1 MKKNWLIPDYLHHDQ
16 AYQAKRMAGLP
27 GWDSEDVTCSIHLLV
42 HRPPATQL
50 ELSCISRERS
60 PRGLLVASEP
70 EEMNSSSSSSFS

>member
-1 MKKNWLIPDYLHHDQ
+1 MKKNWLTSDYLHHDQ
-16 AYQAKRMAGLP
+16 AYQAKSMAGLP
-27 GWDSEDVTCSIHLLV
+27 GWDSEDLTCGNRLLV

-60 PRGLLVASEP
+60 PGGLLVASEP